1 MQVIPELPVGEWIE
15 AGIDWLEENLAA
27 LWDLVTLVLST
38 LYQWLETALL
48 APPAIALILA
58 AGALAWLVRGW
69 RFAIVALIGFAL
81 IRSMAM
87 WEASM
92 STLAL
97 VLVAA
102 VMSAAVAI
110 PVGILAG
117 RNDTVSAGIRP
128 VLDFMQTLHP
138 FVYLVPAIVIFGVGT
153 VPGIV
158 ATIVFG
164 MPPGVRLTELG
175 IRQVDKEVVEAGE
188 AFGARPRQV
197 LARIQI
203 PLALP
208 TVMAGLNQVIMLSL
222 SMVVLAGLVGAGGLG
237 AEIISAI
244 SRIDTALAF
253 EAGIAVVILA
263 IFLDRITGAVGRRA
277 SRHQEAGAA

>member
-1 MQVIPELPVGEWIE
+1 MRVIPEIPLGEWIE
-15 AGIDWLEENLAA
+15 AGIGWLEENLAA
-27 LWDLVTLVLST
+27 LWNLITLVLST
-38 LYQWLETALL
+38 LYQWLESVLL

-58 AGALAWLVRGW
+58 AGALAWVVRGW
-69 RFAIVALIGFAL
+69 KFAIVALIGFAL

-110 PVGILAG
+110 PVGILAA
-117 RNDTVSAGIRP
+117 RNDSVSAAIRP

-253 EAGIAVVILA
+253 EGGIAIVILA

>member
-1 MQVIPELPVGEWIE
+1 MKIVPQIPVGAWIE
-15 AGIDWLEENLAA
+15 AGIGWLEVNLAA
-27 LWDLVTLVLST
+27 LWDLITLVLAT

-58 AGALAWLVRGW
+58 AGALAWAVRGW
-69 RFAIVALIGFAL
+69 MFAIFALIGFAL

-102 VMSAAVAI
+102 VFAAVVSI
-110 PVGILAG
+110 PVGILAA
-117 RNDTVSAGIRP
+117 RNDSVSAAVRP

-197 LARIQI
+197 LARIQV

-253 EAGIAVVILA
+253 EGGIAIVILA

-277 SRHQEAGAA
+277 SKHREAAA

>member
-1 MQVIPELPVGEWIE
+1 MKIIPQIPVGAWIE
-15 AGIDWLEENLAA
+15 AGIGWLEVNLAA
-27 LWDLVTLVLST
+27 LWDLITLVLAT

-58 AGALAWLVRGW
+58 AGALAWAVRGW
-69 RFAIVALIGFAL
+69 MFAIFALIGFAL

-102 VMSAAVAI
+102 VFAAVVSI
-110 PVGILAG
+110 PVGILAA
-117 RNDTVSAGIRP
+117 RNDSVSAAVRP
-128 VLDFMQTLHP
+128 ILDFMQTLHP

-197 LARIQI
+197 LARIQV

-253 EAGIAVVILA
+253 EGGIAIVILA

-277 SRHQEAGAA
+277 SKHREAAA

>member
-1 MQVIPELPVGEWIE
+1 MKIVPQIPVGAWIE
-15 AGIDWLEENLAA
+15 AGIGWLEANLAA
-27 LWDLVTLVLST
+27 LWNLITVVLAT

-58 AGALAWLVRGW
+58 AGALAWAVRGW
-69 RFAIVALIGFAL
+69 MFAIFALIGFAL

-102 VMSAAVAI
+102 VFAAVVSI
-110 PVGILAG
+110 PVGILAA
-117 RNDTVSAGIRP
+117 RNDSVSAAVRP

-138 FVYLVPAIVIFGVGT
+138 FVYLVPAIVIFGIGT

-197 LARIQI
+197 LARIQV

-253 EAGIAVVILA
+253 EGGIAIVILA

-277 SRHQEAGAA
+277 SRHREAAA

>member
-1 MQVIPELPVGEWIE
+1 MKIIPQIPVGAWIE
-15 AGIDWLEENLAA
+15 AGIGWLEVNLAA
-27 LWDLVTLVLST
+27 LWDLITLVLAT

-58 AGALAWLVRGW
+58 AGALAWAVRGW
-69 RFAIVALIGFAL
+69 MFAIFALIGFAL

-102 VMSAAVAI
+102 VFAAVVSI
-110 PVGILAG
+110 PVGILAA
-117 RNDTVSAGIRP
+117 RNDSVSAAVRP
-128 VLDFMQTLHP
+128 ILDFMQTLHP
-138 FVYLVPAIVIFGVGT
+138 FVYLVPAIVIFGIGT

-197 LARIQI
+197 LARIQV

-253 EAGIAVVILA
+253 EGGIAIVILA

-277 SRHQEAGAA
+277 SRHREAAA

>member
-1 MQVIPELPVGEWIE
+1 MKIIPQIPVGAWIE
-15 AGIDWLEENLAA
+15 AGIGWLEANLAA
-27 LWDLVTLVLST
+27 LWNLITVVLAT

-58 AGALAWLVRGW
+58 AGALAWAVRGW
-69 RFAIVALIGFAL
+69 MFAIFALIGFAL

-102 VMSAAVAI
+102 VFAAVVSI
-110 PVGILAG
+110 PVGILAA
-117 RNDTVSAGIRP
+117 RNDSVSAAVRP

-138 FVYLVPAIVIFGVGT
+138 FVYLVPAIVLFGIGT

-197 LARIQI
+197 LARIQV

-253 EAGIAVVILA
+253 EGGIAIVILA

-277 SRHQEAGAA
+277 SKHREAAA